1 MDKRL
6 YKLLGTKIFLA
17 LVLVPFNGFA
27 QDITGT
33 WAGYLLVND
42 IKVPYELVISGE
54 KKNLSGYSML
64 TFTFDGVENVGVKTI
79 EIKMKRGSIA
89 LEDGELIYDN
99 YSTPSRRVKLFGT
112 LAWVG
117 RDSSMTLAG
126 TLATRS
132 MDMRA
137 LNENNFKG
145 MIKLQRK
152 PPAKSQLMSKLDE
165 MGLANELSF
174 MRPAVKKEVIPPPI
188 KENETATK
196 SPVKEKGTVVKSPVK
211 EKETVI
217 KSSTAVV
224 KRETEV
230 VRTVLFRSDSLVISL
245 YDNGEID
252 GDTVSLVLN
261 GNIILSKQGLTD
273 KAIRKTIS
281 ASEIGDSSKLVL
293 YAENLG
299 RIPPNSGLLILQDGN
314 ERYQIRFSGD
324 LQKNAAVIL
333 RRRH

>member
-1 MDKRL
+1 M
-6 YKLLGTKIFLA
+6 LLLP
-17 LVLVPFNGFA
+17 LQNFA
-27 QDITGT
+27 QDITGA
-33 WAGYLLVND
+33 WSGFLLVND
-42 IKVPYELVISGE
+42 TKVPYELVISGD

-64 TFTFDGVENVGVKTI
+64 TFTINGVENVGVKTV
-79 EIKMKRGSIA
+79 EIKIKRASISI
-89 LEDGELIYDN
+89 EDGELIYDN
-99 YSTPSRRVKLFGT
+99 YSTPSRRVKLYGT
-112 LAWVG
+112 LVWVG
-117 RDSSMTLAG
+117 RDSNMTLAG

-145 MIKLQRK
+145 TIKLQRK
-152 PPAKSQLMSKLDE
+152 PPARSRLVSKLDE
-165 MGLANELSF
+165 MGLADKLSF
-174 MRPAVKKEVIPPPI
+174 IKPAVSKESV
-188 KENETATK
+188 AT
-196 SPVKEKGTVVKSPVK
+196 PVK
-211 EKETVI
+211 EKETII
-217 KSSTAVV
+217 KSSPEVV

-230 VRTVLFRSDSLVISL
+230 IRTVVFKSDSLVISL

-261 GNIILSKQGLTD
+261 GNVILARQGLTD
-273 KAIRKTIS
+273 KAIRKTIA

-333 RRRH
+333 RRRP

>member
-1 MDKRL
+1 VNFF
-6 YKLLGTKIFLA
+6 LLLFFLP
-17 LVLVPFNGFA
+17 LVNFA

-33 WAGYLLVND
+33 WAGFLLIND
-42 IKVPYELVISGE
+42 TKVPYELVISGD
-54 KKNLSGYSML
+54 KKNLSGYSMI
-64 TFTFDGVENVGVKTI
+64 TFTFNGAENVGVKTM
-79 EIKMKRGSIA
+79 EIKIKRASIA
-89 LEDGELIYDN
+89 IEDGELIYDN
-99 YSTPSRRVKLFGT
+99 YSTPSRRVKLYGT
-112 LAWVG
+112 LVWVG
-117 RDSSMTLAG
+117 RDSNMTLAG
-126 TLATRS
+126 TLTTRS

-145 MIKLQRK
+145 QINLQRK
-152 PPAKSQLMSKLDE
+152 PPPRSKLVSKLDE
-165 MGLANELSF
+165 MGLGDKLSF
-174 MRPAVKKEVIPPPI
+174 MQPAAKKEVAAAPQ
-188 KENETATK
+188 
-196 SPVKEKGTVVKSPVK
+196 VKEKVPKDSFG
-211 EKETVI
+211 EIVI
-217 KSSTAVV
+217 KSSVEVV

-230 VRTVLFRSDSLVISL
+230 IRTVLFKSDSLVISL

-273 KAIRKTIS
+273 KAIRKTIA

-324 LQKNAAVIL
+324 LQKNSAVIL
-333 RRRH
+333 RRRK

>member
-1 MDKRL
+1 MV
-6 YKLLGTKIFLA
+6 
-17 LVLVPFNGFA
+17 LVLLSLQSFA

-33 WAGYLLVND
+33 WAGFLLIND
-42 IKVPYELVISGE
+42 TKVPYELVISGD
-54 KKNLSGYSML
+54 KKNLSGYSMI
-64 TFTFDGVENVGVKTI
+64 TFTFDGVENVGVKTM
-79 EIKMKRGSIA
+79 EIKIKRASIA
-89 LEDGELIYDN
+89 IEDDELIYDN

-112 LAWVG
+112 LVWVG
-117 RDSSMTLAG
+117 RDSNMTLAG
-126 TLATRS
+126 TLTTRS

-145 MIKLQRK
+145 QIKLQRK
-152 PPAKSQLMSKLDE
+152 PPARSKLVSKLDE
-165 MGLANELSF
+165 MGLADQLSF
-174 MRPAVKKEVIPPPI
+174 MHPAVKKEVV
-188 KENETATK
+188 T
-196 SPVKEKGTVVKSPVK
+196 SSVKEKVPKDSPTESSRTLGETAIKSP
-211 EKETVI
+211 
-217 KSSTAVV
+217 SGPV

-230 VRTVLFRSDSLVISL
+230 IRTVLFKSDSLVISL
-245 YDNGEID
+245 YDNGEVD

-261 GNIILSKQGLTD
+261 GNIIWSKQGLTD
-273 KAIRKTIS
+273 KAIRKTIA
-281 ASEIGDSSKLVL
+281 ASEFGDSSKLVL

>member
-1 MDKRL
+1 L
-6 YKLLGTKIFLA
+6 ILLLP
-17 LVLVPFNGFA
+17 LQNFA
-27 QDITGT
+27 QDITGA
-33 WAGYLLVND
+33 WSGFLLVND
-42 IKVPYELVISGE
+42 TKVPYELVISGD

-64 TFTFDGVENVGVKTI
+64 TFTINGVENVGVKTV
-79 EIKMKRGSIA
+79 EIKIKRASISI
-89 LEDGELIYDN
+89 EDGELIYDN
-99 YSTPSRRVKLFGT
+99 YSTPSRRVKLYGT
-112 LAWVG
+112 LVWVG
-117 RDSSMTLAG
+117 RDSNMTLAG

-145 MIKLQRK
+145 TIKLQRK
-152 PPAKSQLMSKLDE
+152 PPARSRLVSKLDE
-165 MGLANELSF
+165 MGLADKLSF
-174 MRPAVKKEVIPPPI
+174 IKPAVSKEFV
-188 KENETATK
+188 AT
-196 SPVKEKGTVVKSPVK
+196 PVKEKDTI
-211 EKETVI
+211 I
-217 KSSTAVV
+217 KSSPEVV

-230 VRTVLFRSDSLVISL
+230 IRTVVFKSDSLVISL

-261 GNIILSKQGLTD
+261 GNVILARQGLTD
-273 KAIRKTIS
+273 KAIRKTIA

-333 RRRH
+333 RRRP

>member
-1 MDKRL
+1 MGRYF
-6 YKLLGTKIFLA
+6 YKFFDIRKTLILLF
-17 LVLVPFNGFA
+17 VPIQLFA

-33 WAGYLLVND
+33 WSGFLLVND
-42 IKVPYELVISGE
+42 AKVPYELVISGD

-64 TFTFDGVENVGVKTI
+64 TFTFDGVENVGVKTM
-79 EIKMKRGSIA
+79 EIKIKRASIA
-89 LEDGELIYDN
+89 IEDGELIYDN
-99 YSTPSRRVKLFGT
+99 YTTPSRRVKLYGT
-112 LAWVG
+112 LVWVG
-117 RDSSMTLAG
+117 RDSNMTLAG
-126 TLATRS
+126 TLTTRS
-132 MDMRA
+132 LDMRA

-145 MIKLQRK
+145 QIKLQRK
-152 PPAKSQLMSKLDE
+152 PPSRSKLISKLDE
-165 MGLANELSF
+165 MGLAEKLSF
-174 MRPAVKKEVIPPPI
+174 IRPAVKKEVV
-188 KENETATK
+188 AA
-196 SPVKEKGTVVKSPVK
+196 PVK
-211 EKETVI
+211 EKETI
-217 KSSTAVV
+217 ITTSREVV

-230 VRTVLFRSDSLVISL
+230 IRTVLFKSDSLVLSL

-324 LQKNAAVIL
+324 LQKNSAVIL

>member
-1 MDKRL
+1 MHQCF
-6 YKLLGTKIFLA
+6 YKSFATKFLTA
-17 LVLVPFNGFA
+17 LFFLPLQNFA

-33 WAGYLLVND
+33 WAGFLQIND
-42 IKVPYELVISGE
+42 TKVPYELVVSGD
-54 KKNLSGYSML
+54 KKNLSGYSL
-64 TFTFDGVENVGVKTI
+64 ITFTFDGVENVGVKTM
-79 EIKMKRGSIA
+79 EIKIKRASIA
-89 LEDGELIYDN
+89 IEDGELIYDN
-99 YSTPSRRVKLFGT
+99 YTTPSRRVKLYGT
-112 LAWVG
+112 LVWVG

-132 MDMRA
+132 LDMRS

-145 MIKLQRK
+145 TIKLQRK
-152 PPAKSQLMSKLDE
+152 PPARSKLISKLDE
-165 MGLANELSF
+165 MGLADKLSF
-174 MRPAVKKEVIPPPI
+174 VKPAVNKDVKPAVNKEV
-188 KENETATK
+188 
-196 SPVKEKGTVVKSPVK
+196 VQVPVK
-211 EKETVI
+211 EKEVVV
-217 KSSTAVV
+217 KSSTEAV

-230 VRTVLFRSDSLVISL
+230 IRTVLFRSDSLVLSL

-261 GNIILSKQGLTD
+261 GNIILSRQGLTD
-273 KAIRKTIS
+273 KAIRKTIA
-281 ASEIGDSSKLVL
+281 ASEVGDSSRLVL

-333 RRRH
+333 RRRR